1 MSVLGV
7 QLKELVSAFFSDQV
21 SREVLETAEQTGWH
35 GPLWEMCGELGLGS
49 LLVPENLGGV
59 GGDWDDLFEIVHA
72 VGRFTVPLPVVQD
85 IVARSLLANT
95 DIDMPEEPGV
105 LIFGPDLTAAPWG
118 RQLGWGLHQENDGK
132 LILLRWDCKKAVNGE
147 NIASEPTD
155 DISGAILDRVELAGN
170 KLPEKGL
177 AYIGALLNA
186 GLIAGASLSALEK
199 SSQYTNERQQ
209 FGRSLS
215 KFQSVQHSIARMAEA
230 VASIEAIT
238 RLAFHRMNSV
248 QWAEN
253 AADDA
258 RLTIAAAKYRASLC
272 ADTVCSLA
280 HQMHGAMGF
289 TYEYDLH
296 FLTRRLWGWRV
307 DCGGADYWS
316 TQLGK
321 LALDHSADELWCKLT
336 SVQ

>member
-1 MSVLGV
+1 MSVLGNQV
-7 QLKELVSAFFSDQV
+7 KDSVSAFFADQV
-21 SREVLETAEQTGWH
+21 SREVLEAAERTGWH
-35 GPLWEMCGELGLGS
+35 SPLWEMCSELGLGS
-49 LLVPENLGGV
+49 LLIPENLGGV

-72 VGRFTVPLPVVQD
+72 IGRFTVPLPVAQD

-95 DIDMPEEPGV
+95 EIDAPDDPGV
-105 LIFGPDLTAAPWG
+105 LITGSDLTKVPWG
-118 RQLGWGLHQENDGK
+118 RQLGWGLHQEDNDK
-132 LILLRWDCKKAVNGE
+132 LVFLRWDCKKTIHAENMAGE
-147 NIASEPTD
+147 PMD
-155 DISGAILDRVELAGN
+155 DISSGILERTELAGN

-177 AYIGALLNA
+177 AYVGALLNA
-186 GLIAGASLSALEK
+186 GFIAGASLSALEK
-199 SSQYTNERQQ
+199 SSRYTNERQQ

-215 KFQSVQHSIARMAEA
+215 KFQSVQHTIARMAEA

-248 QWAEN
+248 EWAES

-272 ADTVCSLA
+272 ADTVCALA
-280 HQMHGAMGF
+280 HQLHGAMGF

-296 FLTRRLWGWRV
+296 FLTRRLWGWRA

-316 TQLGK
+316 IQLGE

-336 SVQ
+336 NVQ